1 MVQIKIFSSQTTDGV
16 EEKVNDFLNTEGIE
30 VIDIK
35 QSECIEG
42 KNPSYNLTLTI
53 IYKVIEE

>member
-1 MVQIKIFSSQTTDGV
+1 MVQIKIFSSNTIYGV
-16 EEKVNDFLNTEGIE
+16 ENKVNDFLNTEDIE

-35 QSECIEG
+35 QSECITGEE
-42 KNPSYNLTLTI
+42 PYYSFTLTV